1 MIRFGFL
8 SLQRKRLAS
17 NYLNTPLFLT
27 ARGKRF
33 SCRAAVG
40 LGGPHLTP
48 LATAQL
54 PSLPRPQ
61 PRPDSCSLWAAR
73 HGSLGPLHTAA
84 LIYHMTSLSLGLL
97 VCIKPAHDS
106 AGLSELGQGQQV
118 NEAALCNVE
127 CGAHTGA
134 VLPTILYNFLKLGR
148 RLFL

>member
-40 LGGPHLTP
+40 PGGPHLAP
-48 LATAQL
+48 LATARLPGLPPSTAAAGQL
-54 PSLPRPQ
+54 LSV
-61 PRPDSCSLWAAR
+61 AAR
-73 HGSLGPLHTAA
+73 RGSLGPLLTAA
-84 LIYHMTSLSLGLL
+84 LTGHMTSLSLSVL

-106 AGLSELGQGQQV
+106 ASLSELGQGQQGERGSSV
-118 NEAALCNVE
+118 
-127 CGAHTGA
+127 
-134 VLPTILYNFLKLGR
+134 
-148 RLFL
+148 

>member
-40 LGGPHLTP
+40 PGGPHLAP
-48 LATAQL
+48 LATARL
-54 PSLPRPQ
+54 PGLPRPQ
-61 PRPDSCSLWAAR
+61 PRPDSCSPWAAR
-73 HGSLGPLHTAA
+73 RGSLGPLLTAA
-84 LIYHMTSLSLGLL
+84 LTGHMTSLSLGVL

-106 AGLSELGQGQQV
+106 ASLSELGQGQQGERGSSV
-118 NEAALCNVE
+118 
-127 CGAHTGA
+127 
-134 VLPTILYNFLKLGR
+134 
-148 RLFL
+148 